1 MTTYNLFYDTNK
13 KIHWITDADCS
24 EQVIS
29 DQQTNNGLSHMTVEL
44 DEIVP
49 CDNHYVN
56 DTEDGIVEFS
66 NFSITTSATEI
77 DIDATATLSNIPEGT
92 EIIIQKGTEELS
104 TITMD
109 STESLTLTGTMT
121 GIYNLSFSK
130 DRYYSTS
137 IIITVGGQT

>member
-29 DQQTNNGLSHMTVEL
+29 DQQTNNGLSHITVEL
-44 DEIVP
+44 EEIIP

-66 NFSITTSATEI
+66 NFSLTTSATEI
-77 DIDATATLSNIPEGT
+77 AIDSTATISNIPEGT

-104 TITMD
+104 TLTMD
-109 STESLTLTGTMT
+109 STESLTLTGTMA

-130 DRYYSTS
+130 DKYYSTS
-137 IIITVGGQT
+137 IVITVQGQ